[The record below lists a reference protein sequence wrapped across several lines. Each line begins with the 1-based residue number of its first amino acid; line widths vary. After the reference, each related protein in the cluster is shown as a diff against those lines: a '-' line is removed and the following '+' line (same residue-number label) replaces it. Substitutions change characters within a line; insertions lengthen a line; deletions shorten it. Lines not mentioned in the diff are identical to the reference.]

1 MANYALNGLKLSSRR
16 EGARLLVK
24 HSERA
29 WASPWLRRDRCRQ
42 RWGAGPE
49 GGSVLLRFAHAQSSL
64 PRGRKASHEARLLAG
79 PCPLGAGH
87 LWTHVTSDMAA
98 ARDCRPWQP
107 HSDGTRGSW
116 TQGRLRWTL
125 PPWLLAAEVAEG
137 LGPPWSCGPKKAGA
151 DNLRPGRSLAG
162 HVAAGV
168 WAWGC
173 SWEGRRRV
181 VDGCWPWTQWLSAGF
196 PRFSRRAAV
205 GLHPAPSPDG
215 DETKS
220 TSVSSGESRGPSV
233 SLGHWEA
240 LKDPA
245 LDAEPFAL
253 QRDSDS

>member
-1 MANYALNGLKLSSRR
+1 MSNTQNVPGLILGLDGTDAGGDGGQVPMVGLCSCALPMRR
-16 EGARLLVK
+16 AASHVVERLLK
-24 HSERA
+24 
-29 WASPWLRRDRCRQ
+29 
-42 RWGAGPE
+42 
-49 GGSVLLRFAHAQSSL
+49 
-64 PRGRKASHEARLLAG
+64 HEARLLAG

-137 LGPPWSCGPKKAGA
+137 PGPPWSCGPKKAGA

-162 HVAAGV
+162 HVAAGL
-168 WAWGC
+168 WARGC
-173 SWEGRRRV
+173 SREGRRRV
-181 VDGCWPWTQWLSAGF
+181 VDGRWPWTQWLSAGF
-196 PRFSRRAAV
+196 PRFSRREAM